1 MNKVTLSVVALA
13 AIGAPVQSQAA
24 DQTEAEKLQATYDEV
39 CGILNT
45 AINEVNGYHEAVK
58 AEYLN
63 KLSNIQ
69 KEIDAAKTAGTID
82 KAYFDGVISTVKA
95 DALTREKQYV
105 GYDLIKGEFDKLTS
119 TYKKALTTVQNGS
132 YPNVGAKKKAWLE
145 SDELGYPALK
155 ARVDAL
161 DPATQD
167 NIYDN
172 RWNMFF
178 ECHNMNNSVQTML
191 NSLDKEEANAASS
204 EASYQYVVDEI
215 TALKET
221 YNVQLQALLK
231 ILPGD
236 PDVYGNWQAK
246 AIDELNEEYRK
257 ILDVEKKNAAA
268 REAGNAN
275 EIQSDNLG
283 TLAKV
288 EGNIGSISDKWKKLK
303 EAEEDAYKARK
314 EDVDTLNKNLK
325 AITDELSKRSLSE
338 LDGDINTIQTKINTV
353 ASTVESRYKANT
365 VSKLNITKSQTEI
378 NKLISELNKN
388 AKPIIANYDA
398 NAGIITELEA
408 QYKTLEAAKKA
419 ADKLSDDGNYK
430 ASDYFTESYNNINT
444 KRKAII
450 DAAKNALDT

>member
-119 TYKKALTTVQNGS
+119 TYEKALTTVQNGS

-191 NSLDKEEANAASS
+191 DGLDVEEANAVSS
-204 EASYQYVVDEI
+204 EDSYQKVVDEI
-215 TALKET
+215 TALKKT

-283 TLAKV
+283 TIAKV
-288 EGNIGSISDKWKKLK
+288 KGNIESISDKWKQLK
-303 EAEEDAYKARK
+303 DAEEAAYKARK
-314 EDVDTLNKNLK
+314 EDVDSLNKNQ
-325 AITDELSKRSLSE
+325 
-338 LDGDINTIQTKINTV
+338 G
-353 ASTVESRYKANT
+353 YH
-365 VSKLNITKSQTEI
+365 
-378 NKLISELNKN
+378 
-388 AKPIIANYDA
+388 
-398 NAGIITELEA
+398 
-408 QYKTLEAAKKA
+408 
-419 ADKLSDDGNYK
+419 
-430 ASDYFTESYNNINT
+430 
-444 KRKAII
+444 
-450 DAAKNALDT
+450 